1 MLAAPGLVM
10 QTRFVVLT
18 TVSVSQRRAYYVVL
32 SLTIGLQAELCLW
45 AVLLSA
51 CRYRKIITGVRKSAS
66 ECWCRY
72 EWILEALSDDTV
84 ERRIGILCLVFFE
97 RMKLVY
103 DCANDMLCGS
113 RRETAPLV
121 F

>member
-18 TVSVSQRRAYYVVL
+18 TVSVSQRRAYYVFL
-32 SLTIGLQAELCLW
+32 SLTIGLQAGLCLW

-51 CRYRKIITGVRKSAS
+51 CKYGKMIKGVRKSAS

-72 EWILEALSDDTV
+72 EWILEALLDDTV
-84 ERRIGILCLVFFE
+84 ERIGNLCLVFFE
-97 RMKLVY
+97 RMELGY